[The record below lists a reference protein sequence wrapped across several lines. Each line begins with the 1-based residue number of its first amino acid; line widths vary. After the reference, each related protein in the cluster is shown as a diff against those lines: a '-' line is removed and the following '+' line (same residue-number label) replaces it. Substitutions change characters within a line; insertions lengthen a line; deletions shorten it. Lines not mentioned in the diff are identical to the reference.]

1 MNALVQILKGS
12 LTICLELEARS
23 VAMPEGKIVKALSG
37 FYYVLD
43 NERLIQCRGRGV
55 FRKNKITPLV
65 GDEVVFQA
73 ENDLEGY
80 ILEVKERK
88 NELVRPPIA
97 NVDQAILVFSAVEP
111 DFSTVLLDRF
121 LVLVEYNHI
130 EPLIC
135 ITKMDLTNE
144 AQKQVI
150 SEFAEH
156 YRKAGYGVILTSS
169 ETEMGI
175 ELLNPHVENKISVFA
190 GQSGVGKSSLLNVL
204 RPDLELKT
212 NDISSHLGR
221 GKHTTRHVELIQIGQ
236 GLIADTPGFSSLE
249 FTNIEAEELTS
260 CFPEIQRASE
270 NCKFRGCLHVTEP
283 KCAVKSGVESG
294 EIPGYRYQHYVDFL
308 QEIKDRK
315 PRY

>member
-1 MNALVQILKGS
+1 
-12 LTICLELEARS
+12 
-23 VAMPEGKIVKALSG
+23 MPEGKIVKALSG

-43 NERLIQCRGRGV
+43 DGEVIQCRGRGV

-73 ENDLEGY
+73 ENEREGY
-80 ILEVKERK
+80 IMEVKTRR

-111 DFSTVLLDRF
+111 EFSPVLLDRF
-121 LVLVEYNHI
+121 LVLVEYNQI
-130 EPLIC
+130 KPLIC

-144 AQKQVI
+144 EQKASI
-150 SEFAEH
+150 SEYAQQ
-156 YRKAGYGVILTSS
+156 YRDIGYEVILTSS
-169 ETEMGI
+169 ETEVGI
-175 ELLNPHVENKISVFA
+175 EALTPHVDGKISVFA

-212 NDISSHLGR
+212 NDISTHLGR
-221 GKHTTRHVELIQIGQ
+221 GKHTTRHVELISISN

-249 FTNIEAEELTS
+249 FTDIEAEELNF
-260 CFPEIQRASE
+260 CFPEISRASE
-270 NCKFRGCLHVTEP
+270 NCKFRGCLHVSEP
-283 KCAVKSGVESG
+283 KCAVKAAVDQA
-294 EIPGYRYQHYVDFL
+294 EIVPFRYKHYVEFL
-308 QEIKDRK
+308 QEIKERK

>member
-1 MNALVQILKGS
+1 
-12 LTICLELEARS
+12 
-23 VAMPEGKIVKALSG
+23 MPEGKIVKALSG
-37 FYYVLD
+37 FYYVLH
-43 NERLIQCRGRGV
+43 NGEMIQCRGRGV

-65 GDEVVFQA
+65 GDEVIFQA
-73 ENDLEGY
+73 ENDREGY
-80 ILEVKERK
+80 IMEVKERK

-111 DFSTVLLDRF
+111 AFSTVLLDRF

-130 EPLIC
+130 QPLIC
-135 ITKMDLTNE
+135 ITKMDLTNDNE
-144 AQKQVI
+144 KKKI
-150 SEFAEH
+150 SEYADQ
-156 YRKAGYGVILTSS
+156 YRKIGYEVLLTSS
-169 ETEMGI
+169 ETEAGI
-175 ELLNPHVENKISVFA
+175 EALNPHVEDKISVFA

-221 GKHTTRHVELIQIGQ
+221 GKHTTRHVELISIGK

-249 FTNIEAEELTS
+249 FTTIEAEELAY
-260 CFPEIQRASE
+260 CFPEMQRESE
-270 NCKFRGCLHVTEP
+270 NCKFRACLHISEP
-283 KCAVKSGVESG
+283 KCAVKQAVESQV
-294 EIPGYRYQHYVDFL
+294 ITQYRYQHYVDFL

>member
-1 MNALVQILKGS
+1 
-12 LTICLELEARS
+12 

-37 FYYVLD
+37 FYYVLHD
-43 NERLIQCRGRGV
+43 GRMIQCRGRGV

-73 ENDLEGY
+73 ENDREGY
-80 ILEVKERK
+80 IMEVKERK

-97 NVDQAILVFSAVEP
+97 NVDQAILVFSAAEP
-111 DFSTVLLDRF
+111 SFSTVLLDRF

-130 EPLIC
+130 KPLIC

-144 AQKQVI
+144 DEKQAI
-150 SEFAEH
+150 MKYANQ
-156 YRKAGYGVILTSS
+156 YRDIGYEVLITSS
-169 ETEMGI
+169 ETEAGVDG
-175 ELLNPHVENKISVFA
+175 LNQHIENKISVFA

-204 RPDLELKT
+204 RPDLDLKT
-212 NDISSHLGR
+212 DNISTHLGR
-221 GKHTTRHVELIQIGQ
+221 GKHTTRHVELISIGN

-249 FTNIEAEELTS
+249 FTNIEAEELAF
-260 CFPEIQRASE
+260 CFPEIRRESE
-270 NCKFRGCLHVTEP
+270 NCKFRACLHISEP
-283 KCAVKSGVESG
+283 KCAVKTAVESQG
-294 EIPGYRYQHYVDFL
+294 ITHYRYQHYVDFL

>member
-1 MNALVQILKGS
+1 
-12 LTICLELEARS
+12 
-23 VAMPEGKIVKALSG
+23 MPEGKIVKALSG
-37 FYYVLD
+37 FYYVLHG
-43 NERLIQCRGRGV
+43 ETLIQCRGRGV

-121 LVLVEYNHI
+121 LVLVEFNHI
-130 EPLIC
+130 QPLIC
-135 ITKMDLTNE
+135 ITKMDLTNHE
-144 AQKQVI
+144 ENEKI
-150 SEFAEH
+150 SAYANQ
-156 YRKAGYGVILTSS
+156 YRAAGYEVILTSS

-175 ELLNPHVENKISVFA
+175 ELLSPHIENKISVFA

-221 GKHTTRHVELIQIGQ
+221 GKHTTRHVELIKVGN

-249 FTNIEAEELTS
+249 FINIEMEDLTF
-260 CFPEIQRASE
+260 CFPEIQKASE
-270 NCKFRGCLHVTEP
+270 KCKFRGCLHVSEP
-283 KCAVKSGVESG
+283 KCGVKTAVESE
-294 EIPGYRYQHYVDFL
+294 EIPNYRYEHYLDFL
-308 QEIKDRK
+308 QEIKERK

>member
-1 MNALVQILKGS
+1 
-12 LTICLELEARS
+12 
-23 VAMPEGKIVKALSG
+23 MPEGKIVKALSG
-37 FYYVLD
+37 FYYVLQ

-156 YRKAGYGVILTSS
+156 YRKAGYEVILTSS

-249 FTNIEAEELTS
+249 FTNIEAEELTF

-283 KCAVKSGVESG
+283 KCGVKSGVESG

>member
-1 MNALVQILKGS
+1 
-12 LTICLELEARS
+12 
-23 VAMPEGKIVKALSG
+23 MPEGKIVKALSG
-37 FYYVLD
+37 FYYVLGND
-43 NERLIQCRGRGV
+43 KLIQCRGRGV

-80 ILEVKERK
+80 IMEVKSRK
-88 NELVRPPIA
+88 NELIRPPIA

-121 LVLVEYNHI
+121 LVLVEFNRI

-135 ITKMDLTNE
+135 ITKMDLTNDDE
-144 AQKQVI
+144 QKMIKEYKEQYT
-150 SEFAEH
+150 A
-156 YRKAGYGVILTSS
+156 AGYKVILTSS
-169 ETEMGI
+169 ETEAGI
-175 ELLNPHVENKISVFA
+175 ELLSPHVDNKISVFA

-221 GKHTTRHVELIQIGQ
+221 GKHTTRHVELIKIGN

-249 FTNIEAEELTS
+249 FTNIEAEDLTF
-260 CFPEIQRASE
+260 CFPEIQTASE
-270 NCKFRGCLHVTEP
+270 NCKFRGCLHVSEP
-283 KCAVKSGVESG
+283 KCGVKQAVDSN
-294 EIPGYRYQHYVDFL
+294 EIPAYRYEHYLDFL